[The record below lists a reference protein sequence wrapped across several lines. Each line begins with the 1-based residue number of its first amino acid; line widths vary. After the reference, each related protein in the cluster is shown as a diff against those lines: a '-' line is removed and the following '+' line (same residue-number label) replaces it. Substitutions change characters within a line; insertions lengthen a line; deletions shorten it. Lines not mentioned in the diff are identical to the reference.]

1 MDDYVSA
8 GSYWTAKAILERH
21 KHDGRLQESD
31 AEAAK
36 MVAKRSMSMTDKQRA
51 LTSKAMLVR
60 QPTELQL
67 NAHVR
72 LIALRILQES
82 LEARGETVR
91 GLSWSAIAR
100 RVFDGMFSA
109 NGKDLYVLCC
119 YVLRD

>member
-1 MDDYVSA
+1 
-8 GSYWTAKAILERH
+8 
-21 KHDGRLQESD
+21 
-31 AEAAK
+31 

-119 YVLRD
+119 HVLRD